1 LSNIEQ
7 FFGVGAL
14 QDMAVKVRELTPS
27 QTLSVPCPT
36 CGAAIREV
44 CELHSGAPRNEPH
57 RDRKLTAAD
66 AIEAK
71 LSERERLPKPLFSF
85 AGYRES
91 VTPLAGCGQH
101 GRKLVN
107 YNFQGIPAL
116 PVNAHAP
123 SRARRAR

>member
-7 FFGVGAL
+7 FFGIGTL

-36 CGAAIREV
+36 CGAATGEV
-44 CELHSGAPRNEPH
+44 CELHSGAPRTEAH

-71 LSERERLPKPLFSF
+71 LGKKKRLP
-85 AGYRES
+85 A
-91 VTPLAGCGQH
+91 
-101 GRKLVN
+101 
-107 YNFQGIPAL
+107 
-116 PVNAHAP
+116 
-123 SRARRAR
+123 SRAEVLQAIAKM